1 MKVFSVLVLIIF
13 FLTSAKVSA
22 AENQISKTVNNFSR
36 NYFSKLD
43 KDKNIF
49 YSPYSI
55 AAAFSIVANGAKGQT
70 QKEIL
75 SALNAKN
82 LNALN
87 QNFKDF
93 RAGIEENYKDGVT
106 LNEADLILI
115 DKNFIGK
122 GINTNFQKNI
132 EEFYKTEI
140 DAADF
145 QENLDAE
152 KFRIKNFVAEKT
164 KDFISDYESS
174 AEENTILDLLNV
186 IYFKGDWENPFDAA
200 KTWKSFFTNKNGSKI
215 RVQMMAQT
223 FRNKISY
230 YADENFVGIALPY
243 KNNLAAMYV
252 ILPRNENFLNVAE
265 LWDAA
270 EFSYR
275 ENFLANIKNSSPFEG
290 NVEVFIPK
298 FELDIKNNLV
308 EDLQQMGIR
317 RAFTNS
323 ADFSNIVK
331 NTRLKISNATHQA
344 KIKVD
349 ETGTE
354 AAAVTEI
361 TMVKSTAVAAPPK
374 TIYFRADRPFL
385 FLVRDAESDVNL
397 FAGVVNSLQ

>member
-93 RAGIEENYKDGVT
+93 RAGVEENYKDGVT

-122 GINTNFQKNI
+122 GINANFQKNI

-200 KTWKSFFTNKNGSKI
+200 KTWKSFFTNNDGSKI

-230 YADENFVGIALPY
+230 YADEKFVGIALPY

-385 FLVRDAESDVNL
+385 FLVRDAESEVNL